1 VSDIDI
7 LIEFGRHALVGLFE
21 FVEITQH
28 LAGLFPTRV
37 DVANR
42 RRLKPLVRPTIER
55 DAIYAF

>member
-7 LIEFGRHALVGLFE
+7 LIEFDRQALVGLFE
-21 FVEITQH
+21 FVGITQH
-28 LAGLFPTRV
+28 LANLFRTRV